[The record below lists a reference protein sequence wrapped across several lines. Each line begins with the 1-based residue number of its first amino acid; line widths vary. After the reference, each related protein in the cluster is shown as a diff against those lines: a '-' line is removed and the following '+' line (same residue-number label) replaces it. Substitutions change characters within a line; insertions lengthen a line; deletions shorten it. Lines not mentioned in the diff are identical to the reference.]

1 MFRCLL
7 PWRCNRQVEYIDRRH
22 ANLVFIPD
30 EIYRY
35 ERYLQ
40 ELYLDANQ
48 IKDLPRAFFRLYNLT
63 HLGISDNEIAR
74 LPPEIGNLTNLEEFD
89 ISRNDI
95 CDVPE
100 NIKFC
105 KALVTVD
112 FSGNPLSRLPD
123 GFTQLKCLTS
133 LCLNDVSL
141 VRLPPDIGS
150 LAELQVL
157 ELRENLIKFIPVS
170 LSFLTKLER
179 LDLGCNELEDLPDII
194 GSLPELVELWL
205 DGNLLRTL
213 PMEIGNLKRLQI
225 FDCSENRIEYLPD
238 EINGLSA
245 LTDFHLSQNLLEII
259 PDTIGELKQMQML
272 KVDQNRLIQL
282 TDFIGGATT
291 LTELVLTDNLL
302 EELPSSIGKL
312 INLSV
317 FNIDRNQL
325 QILPVEIGNC
335 SSLSVLSM
343 RENFLTRLPSEIG
356 NCRNLHVLD
365 VSGNRMENLPLTIG
379 TLPLKALW
387 LSENQSK
394 PILKLQTED
403 DERTNTRVLTCFL
416 LPQTEQQF
424 DLEDYDLD
432 ENREDFHFEP
442 RDKPP
447 VELGF
452 VNEHVRFSDE
462 ESDHDEDRL
471 GDFIRHD
478 TPHPKDLKGRHPK
491 MFSHKPR
498 SDSMNSEEE
507 RRRSKGLESGSDTEH
522 DRPRKAGVRIQ
533 DPEPA
538 VRIQEQPAVIEDEK
552 EALILTPTIEVPQ
565 ESSPFIEGGEHNE
578 EPSSDEGEDG
588 ERTVGFLV
596 ADDEDTE
603 ERFDSKLK
611 RTNTPHYTKGKRL
624 YTDKEDIQEK
634 FHEIMAKVGQRNEDD
649 SDEQRE
655 SGEEGEHSRDDE
667 DGERPPSAHLNG
679 INGHLNKDGDDHFVT
694 VTKIVEEI
702 TYTLV
707 RNGAGLGINIAGGKG
722 STPYRDNDE
731 GVFIS
736 RINEKGP
743 VGRDGVLQPGDKLI
757 SVNDVDIS
765 EASHNEAVQVLSNA
779 GDTVKM
785 VILRETEELADA
797 VTENGEEEPKVEP
810 SEVPNKAPKEVKK
823 SGVRFAAEP
832 EMEEIETATET
843 ETIVLSKRDNKGLG
857 FSIAGGRGS
866 TPYKGTDQAIFIS
879 KLAPGGTAE
888 LDRRLNIGDKVLS
901 INRKS
906 VANASH
912 EEAVALLTSSYPSV
926 TLVVTRER
934 VLEKRMTPL
943 SKHRE
948 DSLINKRIAEKELIQ
963 DAMIRASA
971 EDTNHV
977 DNDSDDEFDRPKV
990 ERVELKKGNGPLGF
1004 SVVGGSDHAC
1014 HPFGIDEPGLFI
1026 SKIVPNGAA
1035 ANTNLRVGDRILAVN
1050 GKDMTRSTHHDAVT
1064 ALISNVTSIKMLV
1077 RHDPP
1082 PPGLMDITI
1091 MKNPGEK
1098 LGISIRGGAK
1108 GHPGNPLDTKDEGI
1122 FISKVNESGAAA
1134 KDKRLHVGQRILEV
1148 NGTSLLGATHMEAV
1162 RSLRSVGDRL
1172 SLVVADGY
1180 DVSKVEAMVG
1190 VISNPLAAGD
1200 SLSSPDEHK
1209 HFGYDS
1215 DRSSVRVSLNEKE
1228 MSKEP
1233 PNKLTNADGEVQ
1245 ADGIITRSQTT
1256 VPETR
1261 QAPPADFHLPL
1272 NNSIKTPPQTAN
1284 SPSSLGRS
1292 PSGSLTP
1299 SEQRALDAEKR
1310 AAWRQARMRE
1320 LEEDA
1325 LKAQVVIA
1333 QVKAMSATSLEGTSL
1348 SDEDRKIPPTDH
1360 LNNTSTKLTA

>member
-1 MFRCLL
+1 
-7 PWRCNRQVEYIDRRH
+7 
-22 ANLVFIPD
+22 
-30 EIYRY
+30 
-35 ERYLQ
+35 
-40 ELYLDANQ
+40 
-48 IKDLPRAFFRLYNLT
+48 
-63 HLGISDNEIAR
+63 
-74 LPPEIGNLTNLEEFD
+74 
-89 ISRNDI
+89 
-95 CDVPE
+95 
-100 NIKFC
+100 
-105 KALVTVD
+105 
-112 FSGNPLSRLPD
+112 
-123 GFTQLKCLTS
+123 
-133 LCLNDVSL
+133 
-141 VRLPPDIGS
+141 

-238 EINGLSA
+238 EISGLVA
-245 LTDFHLSQNLLEII
+245 LSDFHLSQNLLEVI
-259 PDTIGELKQMQML
+259 PDTIGELKQLELL

-282 TDFIGGATT
+282 TDAIGGAMKVS
-291 LTELVLTDNLL
+291 ELVLTENLL
-302 EELPSSIGKL
+302 EDLPPSIGKL
-312 INLSV
+312 VNLSV
-317 FNIDRNQL
+317 FNVDRNQL
-325 QILPVEIGNC
+325 QMLPVEIGNC
-335 SSLSVLSM
+335 SSLTVLSM
-343 RENFLTRLPSEIG
+343 RENCLTRLPSEIG
-356 NCRNLHVLD
+356 NCRTLHVLD
-365 VSGNRMENLPLTIG
+365 VSGNRLENLPLTIG

-394 PILKLQTED
+394 AILKLQTED

-416 LPQTEQQF
+416 LPQSEPNF
-424 DLEDYDLD
+424 DLEDF
-432 ENREDFHFEP
+432 EAEDPEHFHYEP
-442 RDKPP
+442 REKPP

-452 VNEHVRFSDE
+452 VNEHVTFSDE
-462 ESDHDEDRL
+462 ESDHDDERET
-471 GDFIRHD
+471 DFVRHD

-491 MFSHKPR
+491 IFSHKPR
-498 SDSMNSEEE
+498 SGSVNSEEE
-507 RRRSKGLESGSDTEH
+507 EKRRLSKGAESGSDTEH
-522 DRPRKAGVRIQ
+522 EKHRKPGVRIH
-533 DPEPA
+533 DSEPA
-538 VRIQEQPAVIEDEK
+538 IRIEEHPAVIVDQNEALVLSSTVEEQHQSAPGEEGHHEDE
-552 EALILTPTIEVPQ
+552 ELL
-565 ESSPFIEGGEHNE
+565 
-578 EPSSDEGEDG
+578 DDEDG
-588 ERTVGFLV
+588 EYSRSVGFLV
-596 ADDEDTE
+596 AEGE
-603 ERFDSKLK
+603 EPAESNYRLK

-624 YTDKEDIQEK
+624 YSDKEDIQEK
-634 FHEIMAKVGQRNEDD
+634 FHEIMAKVGQRDYNDDD

-655 SGEEGEHSRDDE
+655 SGEEDDHPRDNE
-667 DGERPPSAHLNG
+667 DGPPSTHVNG
-679 INGHLNKDGDDHFVT
+679 INGLPSNKNGDDHFVT

-722 STPYRDNDE
+722 STPYRDHDE
-731 GVFIS
+731 SIFIS
-736 RINEKGP
+736 KINEKGP
-743 VGRDGVLQPGDKLI
+743 VGRDGILQPGDKLI

-765 EASHNEAVQVLSNA
+765 EASHNDAVQVLSNA

-785 VILRETEELADA
+785 IILRETEELAEP
-797 VTENGEEEPKVEP
+797 VTENGEEEPKPETTEILTP
-810 SEVPNKAPKEVKK
+810 APKEVKK

-843 ETIVLSKRDNKGLG
+843 ETIILQRDNKGLG

-879 KLAPGGTAE
+879 KLAVGGTAE
-888 LDRRLNIGDKVLS
+888 VDKRLRVGDKVLS
-901 INRKS
+901 INNKS
-906 VANASH
+906 VDNASH
-912 EEAVALLTSSYPSV
+912 EEAVALLTTSYPSV
-926 TLVVTRER
+926 TLAVSRER

-948 DSLINKRIAEKELIQ
+948 DSFINKRIAEKEMIQ

-971 EDTNHV
+971 GDTNHV

-990 ERVELKKGNGPLGF
+990 ERIELKKGNGPLGF

-1014 HPFGIDEPGLFI
+1014 HPFGMDEPGLFI

-1035 ANTNLRVGDRILAVN
+1035 SNTNLRVGDRILAVN

-1064 ALISNVTSIKMLV
+1064 ALISNVSSIKLLV

-1082 PPGLMDITI
+1082 PPGLMEVTI
-1091 MKNPGEK
+1091 MKYPGEK

-1148 NGTSLLGATHMEAV
+1148 NSTSLLGATHMEAV
-1162 RSLRSVGDRL
+1162 RSLRSVGDSL

-1190 VISNPLAAGD
+1190 VIANPLAAGE
-1200 SLSSPDEHK
+1200 SIGSPDENK

-1215 DRSSVRVSLNEKE
+1215 DRSSVRGSLNEKE
-1228 MSKEP
+1228 MTRDG
-1233 PNKLTNADGEVQ
+1233 PNKLVNDDSRVQ
-1245 ADGIITRSQTT
+1245 MDVAVPHSQTT
-1256 VPETR
+1256 VPNVRPE
-1261 QAPPADFHLPL
+1261 PDLHLPL
-1272 NNSIKTPPQTAN
+1272 NNSIKSPQSTN
-1284 SPSSLGRS
+1284 SVASPGRS

-1360 LNNTSTKLTA
+1360 LNNASTKLTA